1 MKTFLFFIN
10 CLLVIH
16 CQAQQQ
22 NYSPKVMLAI
32 ETYAF
37 LKGQSSAL
45 QKVALQFPSLKDE
58 VASVQKSAQKIHGR
72 AQRNIEQFLKEELK
86 DNQFKILQNN
96 IDSLV
101 TQQLKHPIEQ
111 EKQAKDFIKK
121 VKDKIRFSYD
131 PISEKGIMSFAYL
144 DAPHQ
149 EFADGHTMHFSTKNH
164 PKAEESVLKITIPKS
179 WNAEE
184 AQMPETI
191 QQFTSHDGTGD
202 ERILIVM
209 YELDEEDQNLLLNE
223 KTVSEMIAPG
233 SKIIRTEKVKI
244 DGMPALMVEI
254 EETIHF
260 DADKKKIRM
269 LQFMFM
275 HKQKLYCLQG
285 SVGPAPLHHNLDHRL
300 RKYEPL
306 FRLVAAG
313 TDVVH

>member
-1 MKTFLFFIN
+1 MKTFLLFIT
-10 CLLVIH
+10 CLLAIY
-16 CQAQQQ
+16 CQAQPQ
-22 NYSPKVMLAI
+22 NYSPKVILAI

-37 LKGQSSAL
+37 LKGQGSAL
-45 QKVALQFPSLKDE
+45 EKVAMQFPSLEDDVE
-58 VASVQKSAQKIHGR
+58 SVQKSAVLHGR

-86 DNQFKILQNN
+86 ENQFKILQKH

-101 TQQLKHPIEQ
+101 NQQLKYPIEQ
-111 EKQAKDFIKK
+111 EKHAKDFIKK

-131 PISEKGIMSFAYL
+131 TIGEKGIMSFAYL

-149 EFADGHTMHFSTKNH
+149 EFADGHTMYFSTKDH
-164 PKAEESVLKITIPKS
+164 PKAEESIVKIAIPRS

-184 AQMPETI
+184 AQMPATI

-202 ERILIVM
+202 ERILIVI
-209 YELDEEDQNLLLNE
+209 YELEDDQNLLLNE
-223 KTVSEMIAPG
+223 KTVSEMIAPE

-244 DGMPALMVEI
+244 DGMPALMVEM
-254 EETIHF
+254 EEIIAFNT
-260 DADKKKIRM
+260 DKKKIRM
-269 LQFMFM
+269 LQFMFI